1 MASKA
6 PVSRGAESGDGW
18 IQDAQKTA
26 SFPQNEPS
34 AGDGRRVVCA
44 EFCKPFDAMEMDA
57 PSATSRPET
66 LAAGIVTPIAQLAPG
81 LSDQDSRVVRG
92 EVTVVW
98 PYSLIRKSFA
108 FVIAEP
114 DVRLRDSS
122 GQIRLQIDGAI
133 AKLVAESG
141 LESGDEILLSLAGA
155 GWAANTYEARIPGS
169 CSNWQLEYTQKITLE
184 IKSSLTEDTKVL
196 DLTNPP
202 STETGPASEPPIVE
216 APSEDFPIAEEPS
229 VTSPVQQSS
238 HVEFHSPAF
247 IKRARLS
254 YGSLF
259 EPDHDPF
266 AEDDGGV
273 KGKGRK
279 RARFGRYSASWRY
292 ASHSPSPEPSDAGVE
307 EDPDAEAAAG
317 TDDSPSTAA
326 PAPKSSEPT
335 MVDEGCQVVESNL
348 ASDEASIDRPVASP
362 AEKTTTDASVPDPPV
377 SFAPTLA
384 PESAQMSTGNVEA
397 TVPSTFETSTLFGRF
412 ESSNGDYSVPRFQT
426 DISDIH
432 SGPSIEE
439 QVRFGFHHSPSIP
452 LAPQGTEVEHSQ
464 PFPQAHG
471 TEQATPLPASTGAE
485 ASGMVQDL
493 PPVPMSKSHDGEAV
507 HQETIPLWNVS
518 NEQIL
523 NPAHADAEL
532 PIDPSLTA
540 ALDADGPDTELG
552 TPSRTALPTEVNL
565 YGSYNE
571 NRYQNEAENEMV
583 EQKIEG
589 GSVSSEESMNPDEAE
604 YERELANESY
614 DDYDMR
620 NYADVED
627 DIEGPHDNV
636 PPEGEDEEG
645 NYYSDGSEGQEEEE
659 EEYSEDDESDG
670 ESQEM
675 SAPKL
680 ERAPQQT
687 GPVVIDLLSD
697 SSDDESDPPPRSVSI
712 HNAEPQRDI
721 ENNDV
726 GQESHLV
733 AQTSQP
739 SPPYDIHSEPSN
751 SEPESELEGSGQSEE
766 DAEGEDDELA
776 GFESPVRSIV
786 QTEPEP
792 EASQMPAVKSEPEQ
806 IMSSSRHATPE
817 QSNKDSLKDAKN
829 EKSSPKTDQDVEM
842 TVPMMSGAL
851 FPTAADEMQ
860 QSIETVEETGGEG
873 ETDVKDEV
881 EDSKRSSRPP
891 GGESEPDE
899 KMVSSVATPSSPIRM
914 SATSEQ
920 PNEPAMASDP
930 ADAITETGRLPTP
943 TGRQTPQI
951 ENTAQSEEQESIQ
964 AAQTADTEQVLKE
977 DDDNVDMV
985 EVPML
990 DSGSP
995 LSTVVAALE
1004 QKLEENIVVEKQS
1017 EIAAGEPDGVDLP
1030 SEGKKNET
1038 VCQAV
1043 VSVDIEQVTISKLE
1057 SVETT
1062 QLSEGSGAPEKS
1074 VATTVEDTEVTV
1086 EGVEIVA
1093 KEDDIANKSPG
1104 PDPASPASSEI
1115 EHVRGQSLSSVRSNQ
1130 SRAFATQIPPSESGY
1145 VNDDLLTDTQ
1155 ENDMSEKPDG
1165 QGVQTEMDGVEAGEP
1180 EASAALPS
1188 EHKQSPSHRFAS
1200 QEPTSDDVDMVDA
1213 GSASEDDSAAEV
1225 ENESDHSEDGDFVEA
1240 PESIKDAAGAA
1251 EDDESKSLSQDDKA
1265 VEDEEIPS
1273 SPVLSTTH
1281 EIDNEDGAKGGS
1293 SHVEEDNEDEKPEA
1307 EEVKS
1312 VPDEAAAGSLQKEEI
1327 RVDIRDDFKVAEI
1340 ASDSEP
1346 RQVDDAPDEDQSI
1359 SDVNE
1364 ESSPVKF
1371 GGSDDSR
1378 NVSEAEDG
1386 DESEEEASAAEQT
1399 PTTRATRSA
1408 NKQNDTKAARA
1419 AYKPSKSPELDPQ
1432 EISSDSEPEQASTRI
1447 TRGALRKDI
1456 EQTPSVRSR
1465 NTPQP
1470 DNVSE
1475 LAAEEDSEPSAEP
1488 PSTRV
1493 TRASRKN
1500 EPSDTPRAARPV
1512 TRATKTKQAPTKA
1525 EEKADKVKTTAS
1537 DADPSV
1543 RLAKGAVNKKG
1554 PVEQPQERADI
1565 IDGDPSIRLARSAAG
1580 NKRKQPAEPAKP
1592 VTGTSDGDPSLRLAR
1607 GAAASKRKQPPEPVE
1622 PSVAAPDADPS
1633 VRLARAAGNKRKRVP
1648 DQLDVSAPAAKNR
1661 MTTRSA
1667 SSSFRRSASPAVTE
1681 DPSVRLAKGALNSPS
1696 RRQKHTASAD
1706 AHART
1711 ETAPST
1717 SNNSNQI
1724 KTEVTRRLR
1733 EDLPD
1738 YQTLLRVPKMV
1749 GKTVDLLVLA
1759 TTEGTKPTRTKA
1771 RQYCMSFNV
1780 TDASISSRVYEVQ
1793 LYRLHKESLPIVK
1806 PGDRVLLRDF
1816 NIVALTDRGWGL
1828 RSVEK
1833 SSYAVFDDADDAH
1846 DGEDAAE
1853 PAGGMPQIRGPPVEL
1868 TAADHEVAKLLK
1880 EWWSSL
1886 DDGARDRLDKQN
1898 KKLAAGS

>member
-1 MASKA
+1 
-6 PVSRGAESGDGW
+6 
-18 IQDAQKTA
+18 
-26 SFPQNEPS
+26 
-34 AGDGRRVVCA
+34 
-44 EFCKPFDAMEMDA
+44 MEMDA
-57 PSATSRPET
+57 PSATSHPEI
-66 LAAGIVTPIAQLAPG
+66 LAAGIATPIAQLAPG

-114 DVRLRDSS
+114 DVRLRDSN
-122 GQIRLQIDGAI
+122 GQIRLQVDGAI

-169 CSNWQLEYTQKITLE
+169 CSSWQLEYTEKITLE
-184 IKSSLTEDTKVL
+184 IKSAFTEDTKIL
-196 DLTNPP
+196 DVANPP
-202 STETGPASEPPIVE
+202 STETDAELEPPIVE
-216 APSEDFPIAEEPS
+216 APSDDFPIAEEPS
-229 VTSPVQQSS
+229 ITSPVQKSS
-238 HVEFHSPAF
+238 NVEFHSPAF

-292 ASHSPSPEPSDAGVE
+292 ASHTPSPEPSEAGVG
-307 EDPDAEAAAG
+307 EDSEAEAAAG
-317 TDDSPSTAA
+317 IENSPSAA
-326 PAPKSSEPT
+326 ASALKSSAPK
-335 MVDEGCQVVESNL
+335 MVDKGSQVVESNL
-348 ASDEASIDRPVASP
+348 APDEASIDRQVASP
-362 AEKTTTDASVPDPPV
+362 PEKPTTDASGPEPPAL
-377 SFAPTLA
+377 FAPTVA
-384 PESAQMSTGNVEA
+384 PESAQMPTGNTE
-397 TVPSTFETSTLFGRF
+397 TPVPSTFETSTLFGRF

-426 DISDIH
+426 DISGIN

-439 QVRFGFHHSPSIP
+439 QVRFGFHHSPIIP
-452 LAPQGTEVEHSQ
+452 LAPQGMEVEHNQ
-464 PFPQAHG
+464 TFAQAHS
-471 TEQATPLPASTGAE
+471 TEQVAPLPVSTGAE
-485 ASGMVQDL
+485 ASGFVQDL
-493 PPVPMSKSHDGEAV
+493 PPVSLPTSHDGGVV
-507 HQETIPLWNVS
+507 HQETIPLWIVS

-552 TPSRTALPTEVNL
+552 TPSRTALPTEVDV

-571 NRYQNEAENEMV
+571 SRYQNEAEDEMV
-583 EQKIEG
+583 EAKVEG
-589 GSVSSEESMNPDEAE
+589 ASVSSEESMNPDEAE

-627 DIEGPHDNV
+627 DVEGPYDNGL
-636 PPEGEDEEG
+636 PEGEGEEG

-659 EEYSEDDESDG
+659 EEEEEEYSEEDESDG

-697 SSDDESDPPPRSVSI
+697 SSDDESDPPPRPVSV
-712 HNAEPQRDI
+712 HNTEPQRNP
-721 ENNDV
+721 ESYDV
-726 GQESHLV
+726 GQELHLV

-739 SPPYDIHSEPSN
+739 QTSASQPSPPYDVHSEPSN
-751 SEPESELEGSGQSEE
+751 GEFESESESEQSEQFEE
-766 DAEGEDDELA
+766 DADGEDDELA

-786 QTEPEP
+786 QTEPES
-792 EASQMPAVKSEPEQ
+792 EASQMPAINSELQP
-806 IMSSSRHATPE
+806 IMSSSRHVTPE
-817 QSNKDSLKDAKN
+817 RSDQDPLKDAQN
-829 EKSSPKTDQDVEM
+829 EKSSPKPDQDVEM

-860 QSIETVEETGGEG
+860 QSIETVEETGGE
-873 ETDVKDEV
+873 EQTEVQDEV
-881 EDSKRSSRPP
+881 EDSKQSSPP
-891 GGESEPDE
+891 PAGESETDQN
-899 KMVSSVATPSSPIRM
+899 MVPNVASPSSPIEEN
-914 SATSEQ
+914 SISEQ
-920 PNEPAMASDP
+920 PKEPAMASEP
-930 ADAITETGRLPTP
+930 ADTNTETGRLPTP
-943 TGRQTPQI
+943 TATQTPQI
-951 ENTAQSEEQESIQ
+951 ENNTQSDEQESIQ
-964 AAQTADTEQVLKE
+964 VTQATDTENAPKDQEEGDSDNDDE
-977 DDDNVDMV
+977 DDEMV
-985 EVPML
+985 EAPVL

-1017 EIAAGEPDGVDLP
+1017 ELAPVEPDGDDLA
-1030 SEGKKNET
+1030 SEDEANEMVSQT
-1038 VCQAV
+1038 V
-1043 VSVDIEQVTISKLE
+1043 VSVDIEQVTTRNLE
-1057 SVETT
+1057 SVEATEV
-1062 QLSEGSGAPEKS
+1062 LEGSGEPEKS
-1074 VATTVEDTEVTV
+1074 VVTTVEDVEVTV
-1086 EGVEIVA
+1086 EGIEIVV
-1093 KEDDIANKSPG
+1093 KEDKTAIASPRQE
-1104 PDPASPASSEI
+1104 PASPASSEI
-1115 EHVRGQSLSSVRSNQ
+1115 ERVRGQSLSSVRSNQ
-1130 SRAFATQIPPSESGY
+1130 SRPFATQIPPSESGY

-1155 ENDMSEKPDG
+1155 ENDISEKSNS
-1165 QGVQTEMDGVEAGEP
+1165 QAEQTEIDGAEAMEP
-1180 EASAALPS
+1180 ETMAALPS
-1188 EHKQSPSHRFAS
+1188 QDTQSPRHRFAS
-1200 QEPTSDDVDMVDA
+1200 QEPLSDDVDMVDA
-1213 GSASEDDSAAEV
+1213 GSVLEDDSPSEG
-1225 ENESDHSEDGDFVEA
+1225 EDESDHSENGDFVEA
-1240 PESIKDAAGAA
+1240 PESIKDAAVTA
-1251 EDDESKSLSQDDKA
+1251 EDDELKPLSQDEKA
-1265 VEDEEIPS
+1265 VEDEDIPS

-1281 EIDNEDGAKGGS
+1281 EDDNGDGAKDGPS
-1293 SHVEEDNEDEKPEA
+1293 NIEEDGEDEKSGVD
-1307 EEVKS
+1307 EVNN
-1312 VPDEAAAGSLQKEEI
+1312 VPDEAVGESLQKEEI
-1327 RVDIRDDFKVAEI
+1327 RVDIQDDFKVAENT
-1340 ASDSEP
+1340 SDSVP
-1346 RQVDDAPDEDQSI
+1346 RQVDDRSDEDQNI
-1359 SDVNE
+1359 SDIINE
-1364 ESSPVKF
+1364 ESSSVKF

-1378 NVSEAEDG
+1378 NASEAEY
-1386 DESEEEASAAEQT
+1386 DESDKENAEEPEEEASPEEQK
-1399 PTTRATRSA
+1399 PLTRATRSA
-1408 NKQNDTKAARA
+1408 SKQNDTKEAMA
-1419 AYKPSKSPELDPQ
+1419 AYKPSKSPELDT
-1432 EISSDSEPEQASTRI
+1432 EESSSDSEPEQASTRI
-1447 TRGALRKDI
+1447 TRGALKKDT
-1456 EQTPSVRSR
+1456 EQSPSIRSQ

-1470 DNVSE
+1470 DKVSE
-1475 LAAEEDSEPSAEP
+1475 LDAEEDSEPSAEP

-1500 EPSDTPRAARPV
+1500 EPPDTPTATRPV
-1512 TRATKTKQAPTKA
+1512 TRAIKTKQAPTKA
-1525 EEKADKVKTTAS
+1525 EAKASKVKQATP

-1543 RLAKGAVNKKG
+1543 RLAKGAGNKKG
-1554 PVEQPQERADI
+1554 TIEQPQERAGVA
-1565 IDGDPSIRLARSAAG
+1565 DGDPSIRLARSAAG
-1580 NKRKQPAEPAKP
+1580 IKRKQPAEPTKP
-1592 VTGTSDGDPSLRLAR
+1592 ATATTDGDPSLRLAR
-1607 GAAASKRKQPPEPVE
+1607 GAAANKRKQPLEPVE
-1622 PSVAAPDADPS
+1622 PSVPAPDADPS
-1633 VRLARAAGNKRKRVP
+1633 ARLARAAGSKRKRLP

-1696 RRQKHTASAD
+1696 RRQKQTASSD
-1706 AHART
+1706 ANART
-1711 ETAPST
+1711 ETASST
-1717 SNNSNQI
+1717 SNSTQI

-1749 GKTVDLLVLA
+1749 GKTIDLLVLA

-1793 LYRLHKESLPIVK
+1793 LYRLHKDSLPIVK

-1833 SSYAVFDDADDAH
+1833 SSYAVFDDADDAY
-1846 DGEDAAE
+1846 DGEDAADGS
-1853 PAGGMPQIRGPPVEL
+1853 GGMPQIRGPPVEL
-1868 TAADHEVAKLLK
+1868 TAADHEVSKLLRQ
-1880 EWWSSL
+1880 WWSSL

>member
-1 MASKA
+1 M
-6 PVSRGAESGDGW
+6 D
-18 IQDAQKTA
+18 
-26 SFPQNEPS
+26 
-34 AGDGRRVVCA
+34 
-44 EFCKPFDAMEMDA
+44 MDA
-57 PSATSRPET
+57 PSAASRPET
-66 LAAGIVTPIAQLAPG
+66 LIDGIATPIAQLAPG

-114 DVRLRDSS
+114 DVRLRDSN
-122 GQIRLQIDGAI
+122 GQIRLQVDGAI

-169 CSNWQLEYTQKITLE
+169 CSGWQLEYTEKITLE
-184 IKSSLTEDTKVL
+184 IKSAFTDDTKIL
-196 DLTNPP
+196 DVTNPP
-202 STETGPASEPPIVE
+202 STEPDAAAEPPIVE
-216 APSEDFPIAEEPS
+216 APSEDFPFAEEPS
-229 VTSPVQQSS
+229 LSSPVQKSS
-238 HVEFHSPAF
+238 NVEFHSPAF

-292 ASHSPSPEPSDAGVE
+292 ASHTPSPEPSEAGVE
-307 EDPDAEAAAG
+307 EDAEAEVAAG
-317 TDDSPSTAA
+317 IEDSPSAA
-326 PAPKSSEPT
+326 ASALKLKFSGPT

-348 ASDEASIDRPVASP
+348 VPDEASIDRQVASS
-362 AEKTTTDASVPDPPV
+362 AEKPTTDASGPDTPPL
-377 SFAPTLA
+377 FAPTVS
-384 PESAQMSTGNVEA
+384 PESVQMPTENIEA
-397 TVPSTFETSTLFGRF
+397 PVPSTFVTSTLFGRF

-426 DISDIH
+426 DISGDQ

-439 QVRFGFHHSPSIP
+439 QVRFGFHHSPVIP
-452 LAPQGTEVEHSQ
+452 LASQGMEVEHSQ

-471 TEQATPLPASTGAE
+471 TEQVTSLPVSTGAE
-485 ASGMVQDL
+485 TSGMVQDL
-493 PPVPMSKSHDGEAV
+493 APVSMPASHGDEAV

-552 TPSRTALPTEVNL
+552 TPSRTALPTEANV

-571 NRYQNEAENEMV
+571 NRYQNEAEDEMV
-583 EQKIEG
+583 EDNVEG
-589 GSVSSEESMNPDEAE
+589 ASVSSEESLNPDEAE
-604 YERELANESY
+604 YERQLANESY

-627 DIEGPHDNV
+627 DVDGPYDNG

-659 EEYSEDDESDG
+659 EEYSEEDESDG

-680 ERAPQQT
+680 QRAPQQT

-697 SSDDESDPPPRSVSI
+697 SSDDESDPPPPPASV
-712 HNAEPQRDI
+712 HNAEPQRNL
-721 ENNDV
+721 ESYDV

-733 AQTSQP
+733 SQTSQPQTSASQP
-739 SPPYDIHSEPSN
+739 SPPYDVHSEPSN
-751 SEPESELEGSGQSEE
+751 GESESESEQSEQFEE

-776 GFESPVRSIV
+776 GFESPVRSIF
-786 QTEPEP
+786 QTEPDS
-792 EASQMPAVKSEPEQ
+792 EASQMPAINSEPEP
-806 IMSSSRHATPE
+806 IMSSLRHVTPE
-817 QSNKDSLKDAKN
+817 RSNQDPVKDTQN
-829 EKSSPKTDQDVEM
+829 EQSSPKPDQDVEM

-860 QSIETVEETGGEG
+860 QSIETVEETGGE
-873 ETDVKDEV
+873 EQTEIQDEV
-881 EDSKRSSRPP
+881 EDATRSSPP
-891 GGESEPDE
+891 PAGESEPDQ
-899 KMVSSVATPSSPIRM
+899 KMVPNVATPSSPIQED
-914 SATSEQ
+914 SVSEQ
-920 PNEPAMASDP
+920 SKESVVAPEQAA
-930 ADAITETGRLPTP
+930 AVAETGRLPTP
-943 TGRQTPQI
+943 IGTETPQV
-951 ENTAQSEEQESIQ
+951 ENTTQSDEQESIQ
-964 AAQTADTEQVLKE
+964 TAQAAGTEQAPME
-977 DDDNVDMV
+977 DNDAEMV
-985 EVPML
+985 EAPVL

-1004 QKLEENIVVEKQS
+1004 QKLEESIVVKKQM
-1017 EIAAGEPDGVDLP
+1017 ELANGEPDIGDIV
-1030 SEGKKNET
+1030 SEDEANDMIS
-1038 VCQAV
+1038 QRV
-1043 VSVDIEQVTISKLE
+1043 VSVDVEQVTTSKLE
-1057 SVETT
+1057 SVEATDVI
-1062 QLSEGSGAPEKS
+1062 EGSGEPEKS
-1074 VATTVEDTEVTV
+1074 VVTMVEDVEVIV
-1086 EGVEIVA
+1086 EDVESVA
-1093 KEDDIANKSPG
+1093 EEDEIANTAP
-1104 PDPASPASSEI
+1104 PQDPASPASSEI
-1115 EHVRGQSLSSVRSNQ
+1115 EHVRGQSMSSLRSNQ
-1130 SRAFATQIPPSESGY
+1130 SREFATQIPPSESGY

-1155 ENDMSEKPDG
+1155 ENDTSAEKPHSQAGQAETDG
-1165 QGVQTEMDGVEAGEP
+1165 ADNREP
-1180 EASAALPS
+1180 ETSTALPS
-1188 EHKQSPSHRFAS
+1188 QDIQSPRNRFTS
-1200 QEPTSDDVDMVDA
+1200 QEPMSDDVDMVDA
-1213 GSASEDDSAAEV
+1213 GPASEDDSAAEG
-1225 ENESDHSEDGDFVEA
+1225 EDGSDHSEDGNYVEA
-1240 PESIKDAAGAA
+1240 PESSKDATGAA
-1251 EDDESKSLSQDDKA
+1251 EDGEPEPLSQDTKA

-1281 EIDNEDGAKGGS
+1281 EVDNDGGAKDGPS
-1293 SHVEEDNEDEKPEA
+1293 IIEEDDEDERSDSDEA
-1307 EEVKS
+1307 SS
-1312 VPDEAAAGSLQKEEI
+1312 VPEEAAAEPLQKEEI
-1327 RVDIRDDFKVAEI
+1327 RVDIQDDFKAAED
-1340 ASDSEP
+1340 APDSEP
-1346 RQVDDAPDEDQSI
+1346 RQVDDGPDEDQSI
-1359 SDVNE
+1359 GEANE
-1364 ESSPVKF
+1364 ESSSVKF

-1378 NVSEAEDG
+1378 NVSEAAEDNESG
-1386 DESEEEASAAEQT
+1386 KENADEPEEEASSAEPKPT
-1399 PTTRATRSA
+1399 PRATRSA

-1419 AYKPSKSPELDPQ
+1419 AYKPSKSPELDT
-1432 EISSDSEPEQASTRI
+1432 EESSSDSEREQASTRV
-1447 TRGALRKDI
+1447 TRGALKKDN
-1456 EQTPSVRSR
+1456 EQTPSVRSQ

-1470 DNVSE
+1470 DNMSE
-1475 LAAEEDSEPSAEP
+1475 LAVDEGAEPSAEP

-1500 EPSDTPRAARPV
+1500 EPSDTPTAARPV
-1512 TRATKTKQAPTKA
+1512 TRATKTKQALTKA
-1525 EEKADKVKTTAS
+1525 EEKVDKVKQTAH
-1537 DADPSV
+1537 DGDPSV
-1543 RLAKGAVNKKG
+1543 RLAKGAMTKKG
-1554 PVEQPQERADI
+1554 PAEQPQERTDAT
-1565 IDGDPSIRLARSAAG
+1565 DGDPSIRLARSAAG
-1580 NKRKQPAEPAKP
+1580 NKRKQPAEPTRS
-1592 VTGTSDGDPSLRLAR
+1592 VTATTDGDPSLRLAR
-1607 GAAASKRKQPPEPVE
+1607 GAAASKRKQPSEPIE
-1622 PSVAAPDADPS
+1622 PSAPPADADPS
-1633 VRLARAAGNKRKRVP
+1633 VRLARAAGNKRKRLP

-1681 DPSVRLAKGALNSPS
+1681 DASTRLAKGALTSPS
-1696 RRQKHTASAD
+1696 RRQKPTASSD
-1706 AHART
+1706 AQART
-1711 ETAPST
+1711 EAAPSA
-1717 SNNSNQI
+1717 SNSNQI

-1749 GKTVDLLVLA
+1749 GKTIDLLVLA

-1793 LYRLHKESLPIVK
+1793 LYRLHKDSLPIVK

-1846 DGEDAAE
+1846 DRDDAAE
-1853 PAGGMPQIRGPPVEL
+1853 GGSGGMPQIRGPPVEL
-1868 TAADHEVAKLLK
+1868 TAADHEVSKLLK
-1880 EWWSSL
+1880 QWWGSL